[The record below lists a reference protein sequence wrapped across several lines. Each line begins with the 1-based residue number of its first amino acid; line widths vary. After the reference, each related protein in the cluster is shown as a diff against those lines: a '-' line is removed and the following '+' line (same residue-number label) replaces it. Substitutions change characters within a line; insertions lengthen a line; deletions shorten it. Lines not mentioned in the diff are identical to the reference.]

1 MKKYSLKEI
10 AQWQHDSLATE
21 STIKLP
27 SLQRGFVW
35 KPNQIEAL
43 WDSIFRG
50 YPIGA
55 ILMSIDEKE
64 NRFLLDGQQRCTSIA
79 LGHINPYNDNEK
91 SFLSL
96 KDYKPSI
103 WIDLA
108 PKTKTEGQKFVFR
121 CLTKSHPWGY
131 QLRDNS
137 ATLSMSNRRNA
148 LTFFNPSTESYL
160 DLTSKDISP
169 WDAYYPIPL
178 SFVLEMDVNY
188 NENGTINFELF
199 KNELIQKTL
208 ILKIKTQHSNN
219 EFVYYTSLYK
229 DDFEESIK
237 KYFYWFLQL

>member
-10 AQWQHDSLATE
+10 AQWQNDSIANE

-79 LGHINPYNDNEK
+79 LGHINPFSDNEK
-91 SFLSL
+91 SILSL

-108 PKTKTEGQKFVFR
+108 PLKKTDGQKFVFR

-148 LTFFNPSTESYL
+148 LTFFEPSTESYL

-178 SFVLEMDVNY
+178 SFVLEMDLNCKERPIRLNR
-188 NENGTINFELF
+188 NEISGIDA
-199 KNELIQKTL
+199 
-208 ILKIKTQHSNN
+208 
-219 EFVYYTSLYK
+219 VARPC
-229 DDFEESIK
+229 
-237 KYFYWFLQL
+237 